1 VKIECKVDEK
11 NRQRDYHLDG
21 ELDVHQAKLLKERL
35 VEDLEEIQEGSWVI
49 RLHMENVQYLD
60 SSGLGMLVYLKK
72 EIKLRHGKL
81 HIDGLKDAVYNVF
94 KLTRLDE
101 FFELPKP

>member
-1 VKIECKVDEK
+1 MKIECHVDEQK
-11 NRQRDYHLDG
+11 RQRDYHLDG

-35 VEDLEEIQEGSWVI
+35 VEDLEELQGGSWVI
-49 RLHMENVQYLD
+49 RLHMDNVQYLD

-72 EIKLRHGKL
+72 EIRQREGKL
-81 HIDGLKDAVYNVF
+81 HIEGLKEAVYNVF